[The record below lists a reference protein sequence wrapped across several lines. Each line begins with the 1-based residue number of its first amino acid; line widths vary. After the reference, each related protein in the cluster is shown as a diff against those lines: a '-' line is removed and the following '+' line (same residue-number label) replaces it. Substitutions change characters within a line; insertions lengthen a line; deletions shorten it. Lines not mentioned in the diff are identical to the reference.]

1 MTARHR
7 DAAAGRS
14 PFPVALGRAA
24 AMAVGFLVVV
34 ASLFAGVGA
43 WQSRD
48 ATAAPAPA
56 PAPVTPAPV
65 TPPPAP
71 PTTDDV
77 TDDATDD
84 TSDGEDTD
92 GDAADQPAPPAPAP
106 APVPT
111 GPSPADVTI
120 QLLDAVRDDGGAAV
134 DRARTTLRSAGF
146 RISASNTVAAAR
158 AANYAR
164 TTVLYTSGNEAAGRA
179 VAAALGVTEV
189 RAVTPE
195 NNLSNSV
202 MVHVVVKG

>member
-1 MTARHR
+1 MAARSR

-14 PFPVALGRAA
+14 PFPVALRRAA
-24 AMAVGFLVVV
+24 ALTVGFVVVV

-43 WQSRD
+43 WQSGD
-48 ATAAPAPA
+48 AVAAPAPA
-56 PAPVTPAPV
+56 PAPVPPSAPV

-71 PTTDDV
+71 PAADD
-77 TDDATDD
+77 DAPGEDATD
-84 TSDGEDTD
+84 EDEPD
-92 GDAADQPAPPAPAP
+92 EDAADQPPPAPAP
-106 APVPT
+106 APAPT

-134 DRARTTLRSAGF
+134 GRARTTLRSAGF
-146 RISASNTVAAAR
+146 RITATNTVAAAR
-158 AANYAR
+158 AGNYAR